1 MTAPIWM
8 AAPPEV
14 HSALLSSGPG
24 PAPLVAAASAWSSLS
39 TEYAAVA
46 DELSGLVGAVQAEVW
61 EGPAAEQYW
70 AAHVPYLIWL
80 LQASGN
86 SAATAAQLETAAAAY
101 TAALAAM
108 PTLAELAA
116 NHAIHAV
123 LVATNFFGMNTIPI
137 ALNEADY
144 ARMWVQAATT
154 MSVYQ
159 TVAAAAV
166 STTPPA
172 TAAPQIMKSAAA
184 ASDPTT
190 DPSDPFGLS
199 ALLQQLQQFEGG
211 NSLLELIWPGN
222 PFTPYPPGTDFG
234 GALSNIWQSFYDG
247 LFVYSPQ
254 TLTFAQ
260 NPVQL
265 IAVMAL
271 AGVQLVTH
279 RIFDLVQLVYN
290 FPQLLAAVVPIVTA
304 NAAAVAGFSGL
315 AGLAG
320 LVQPAPSAAASVP
333 VEAGFQ
339 PAPAVGVA
347 PVLTSAPAA
356 APAPV
361 TPAPAPAA
369 TPPPSP
375 PPPAPTGVGAVGFG
389 YLVGGGPGAG
399 FGSGMSTSAS
409 ARAKNPTSDTAAAA
423 AAAAATRD
431 QARALRRR
439 RAKVRELGRGHEY
452 MDLGLDAD
460 EEPGRDSSATAMS
473 VHGAGPLGFA
483 GAKDAAAVGL
493 TKLSGDEFGDGPK
506 LPMVPGTWE
515 RQ

>member
-14 HSALLSSGPG
+14 HSTLLSSGPG
-24 PAPLVAAASAWSSLS
+24 PAALVAAASAWSSLS
-39 TEYAAVA
+39 TEYAAAA
-46 DELSGLVGAVQAEVW
+46 DELSGLLGAVQAEVW
-61 EGPAAEQYW
+61 EGPTAEQYA
-70 AAHVPYLIWL
+70 AAHIPHLTWL
-80 LQASGN
+80 LQASDD
-86 SAATAAQLETAAAAY
+86 SATAATQLEIAAAAY

-123 LVATNFFGMNTIPI
+123 LVATNFFGINTIPI

-159 TVAAAAV
+159 AVSATAV

-172 TAAPQIMKSAAA
+172 IPAPRIVKSAAA
-184 ASDPTT
+184 DPTS

-199 ALLQQLQQFEGG
+199 ALLHQLQQFEGG

-222 PFTPYPPGTDFG
+222 PFTAYPPGTDFG
-234 GALSNIWQSFYDG
+234 GALANVWQSFYDG

-254 TLTFAQ
+254 TLTFAH

-265 IAVMAL
+265 MAVIAL

-279 RIFDLVQLVYN
+279 RIFDLVQLIYN
-290 FPQLLAAVVPIVTA
+290 FPQLLSAVVPIVTA
-304 NAAAVAGFSGL
+304 NTAAVAGFSGL

-320 LVQPAPSAAASVP
+320 LVQPAPSTAAPVP
-333 VEAGFQ
+333 VETGFQ
-339 PAPAVGVA
+339 PSPAVGVT
-347 PVLTSAPAA
+347 PVLASAPTT
-356 APAPV
+356 APAPT
-361 TPAPAPAA
+361 TPAPGPAP
-369 TPPPSP
+369 TPPASP
-375 PPPAPTGVGAVGFG
+375 PPAGVGAIGFPYLVSGGPDVGFG
-389 YLVGGGPGAG
+389 SP
-399 FGSGMSTSAS
+399 MSTSAS
-409 ARAKNPTSDTAAAA
+409 ARAKSPTSETAPAV
-423 AAAAATRD
+423 AAATRD
-431 QARALRRR
+431 QARARRCR
-439 RAKVRELGRGHEY
+439 RAKVRDLGRGYEY
-452 MDLGLDAD
+452 MDAGLDAAD
-460 EEPGRDSSATAMS
+460 EPGYDSAAPAMS

-483 GAKDAAAVGL
+483 GAKDAAAAGL
-493 TKLSGDEFGDGPK
+493 TTLSGDEFGDDPK

-515 RQ
+515 RQEGETKST